1 MTILGVQRPEHKDAE
16 LRGILRRVVVVVVVS
31 VQGEISTLLDR
42 MLVLIGS

>member
-16 LRGILRRVVVVVVVS
+16 LRGILRRVVVVVVS

>member
-16 LRGILRRVVVVVVVS
+16 LRGILRRVVVVS